1 MLREQRAP
9 RRTAP
14 LMTATISTSSGSF
27 SARLRFG
34 SSAHFSA
41 AFRQMFGLAP
51 SELAK
56 RRLEVIKPAPSLH
69 D

>member
-1 MLREQRAP
+1 
-9 RRTAP
+9 
-14 LMTATISTSSGSF
+14 MTATISTSSGSF